1 MDRPLAR
8 GDGPARTLLGAML
21 TTLLV
26 LPVAAGCEPALQQET
41 GVVIEVDSP
50 ALGRVD
56 SFRLLTTSGQMLTFD
71 TAALAFRPEFPAS
84 HLTEHQVIGD
94 LIVVTYRQDGE
105 RRIVTQL
112 DDGGGPGH

>member
-1 MDRPLAR
+1 MARPLAR
-8 GDGPARTLLGAML
+8 GGGPARTLLGAML
-21 TTLLV
+21 ATLLV
-26 LPVAAGCEPALQQET
+26 MPMAACEPTLQQET

-71 TAALAFRPEFPAS
+71 TASLAFRPEFPAS

-105 RRIVTQL
+105 RLIVTQL